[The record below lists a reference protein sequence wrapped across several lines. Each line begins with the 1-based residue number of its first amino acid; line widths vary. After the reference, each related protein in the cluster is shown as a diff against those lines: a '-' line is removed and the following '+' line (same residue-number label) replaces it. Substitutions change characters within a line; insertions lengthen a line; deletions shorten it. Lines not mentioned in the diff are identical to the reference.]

1 MLLSSSW
8 LPVLIALVA
17 LLLALYVK
25 RTTLRN
31 GDLVVLVVG
40 AVVLFLVLSGALNA
54 LHLPHFAIHLF

>member
-8 LPVLIALVA
+8 FPVLIALVSF
-17 LLLALYVK
+17 LLALYVK

-31 GDLVVLVVG
+31 GDLVALVVG

-54 LHLPHFAIHLF
+54 LHLPHVAIHLF